1 MSQSAERR
9 VSFRM
14 PFATE
19 VICHAD
25 ELDKKYCG
33 TLRDLSITSL
43 FMEVDDSPHIG
54 CRCHVNIILKGKHS
68 RLEIKNVSG
77 SIVRSDDNGV
87 AICFDERLEMTVLF
101 PTPHCSPYLA
111 Y

>member
-1 MSQSAERR
+1 MSRSDERR

-19 VICHAD
+19 VICYVD
-25 ELDKKYCG
+25 ELDKKYSG

-43 FMEVDDSPHIG
+43 FMEADDCPHIG
-54 CRCHVNIILKGKHS
+54 CKCDIGIILEGEHS

-87 AICFDERLEMTVLF
+87 AICFDERLEWFALVPLYF
-101 PTPHCSPYLA
+101 HKLRD
-111 Y
+111 

>member
-19 VICHAD
+19 VICHVD
-25 ELDKKYCG
+25 ELEKKYYG

-43 FMEVDDSPHIG
+43 FMEVNNCPHAG
-54 CRCHVNIILKGKHS
+54 CKCHINIILKGKHS
-68 RLEIKNVSG
+68 RLEIKDITG
-77 SIVRSDDNGV
+77 SIVRRDEDGV
-87 AICFDERLEMTVLF
+87 AIYFDERLEWFGMVPLYF
-101 PTPHCSPYLA
+101 QKLRE
-111 Y
+111 

>member
-68 RLEIKNVSG
+68 RLEIKNIAG
-77 SIVRSDDNGV
+77 SIVRKDEDGV
-87 AICFDERLEMTVLF
+87 AVYFDERLEWFALVPLYF
-101 PTPHCSPYLA
+101 QKLRE
-111 Y
+111 